1 MPTYNYKTLYEFCN
15 LHKIILN
22 DNYEN
27 QKINRETKI
36 SGKCITLNCQ
46 NDFNISFRTLLEN
59 NCYCKDCRIKLTND
73 KRRETFIEK
82 YGVSTNLLFNDTI
95 EKRKNNYIENK
106 NEIRNKYNETIQEK
120 YGTNN
125 ISQNEN
131 IKIKKKEKHKN
142 KTIEQKN
149 DIIEKRKNTNLLIYN
164 STSPL
169 HNNLIKEKILL
180 TNLNKYGTEN
190 PMHNDEIAEKQ
201 QKNSYKLKEFKYPS
215 GKIIYFQGY
224 ENRAL
229 NDLLNLNIDEND
241 IITSRK
247 DVPEIYYIDENN
259 IKHRHYVDIYVK
271 SLNKCIEVKSTWTY
285 NVNKDKVIVKQLT
298 CKKLGY
304 LYEIWIY
311 DKKGN
316 KEIII

>member
-1 MPTYNYKTLYEFCN
+1 M
-15 LHKIILN
+15 
-22 DNYEN
+22 
-27 QKINRETKI
+27 
-36 SGKCITLNCQ
+36 
-46 NDFNISFRTLLEN
+46 
-59 NCYCKDCRIKLTND
+59 
-73 KRRETFIEK
+73 
-82 YGVSTNLLFNDTI
+82 
-95 EKRKNNYIENK
+95 
-106 NEIRNKYNETIQEK
+106 
-120 YGTNN
+120 
-125 ISQNEN
+125 
-131 IKIKKKEKHKN
+131 
-142 KTIEQKN
+142 
-149 DIIEKRKNTNLLIYN
+149 IYN

-169 HNNLIKEKILL
+169 HNDLIKEKILL

-215 GKIIYFQGY
+215 GKIINFQGY

-229 NDLLNLNIDEND
+229 NDLLNLNINEKD

-259 IKHRHYVDIYVK
+259 IKHRHYVDIYIK

-285 NVNKDKVIVKQLT
+285 NVNKDKVIEKQLT
-298 CKKLGY
+298 GKKLGY